1 MTSGSRWRCAPVL
14 LVVWPEVF
22 QRWSLQAVGKV
33 RSLTSASPEEC
44 PRSLSVS
51 CPGSC
56 GGTALVLVYIRPCM
70 WPPGVESVSPSP
82 MELLLLKPCW
92 PSGLNALGGSS
103 QCQTLRLSWWD
114 VFRKDHPY
122 VGLILLVRG
131 LFLVWMSATSFL
143 VYAGRDALD
152 ETCD

>member
-14 LVVWPEVF
+14 LVVWPEAF

-44 PRSLSVS
+44 PRSLSMS

-70 WPPGVESVSPSP
+70 WPPRVESVSPSP

-92 PSGLNALGGSS
+92 PSGLNALGGVFPVPDP
-103 QCQTLRLSWWD
+103 QTVL
-114 VFRKDHPY
+114 
-122 VGLILLVRG
+122 VGCV
-131 LFLVWMSATSFL
+131 
-143 VYAGRDALD
+143 
-152 ETCD
+152 